1 MKSINNLYIPEYII
15 KDNELPANAKLL
27 YSKIAEHCMQY
38 GFCNLSN
45 RYFSEI
51 FNVSTTS
58 ISKWISALE
67 NQNYIMTKTEYM
79 DNSNLTTCR
88 YIYIVDDSVEKYLS
102 DNNIEIYYPEN
113 STCYLYVFKDIYNN
127 VKIGISINPKNR
139 CAEFKDRQAH
149 IVGYEKINNAQY
161 YEKLLHDKYSKY
173 RLNPKSE
180 WFNFGENTNYI
191 INEIFEFLNFIKVD

>member
-67 NQNYIMTKTEYM
+67 IDKKYQGYGLSKQILDYAVKTM
-79 DNSNLTTCR
+79 NC
-88 YIYIVDDSVEKYLS
+88 KYLS
-102 DNNIEIYYPEN
+102 LILKALLLIFLIIPYN
-113 STCYLYVFKDIYNN
+113 SF
-127 VKIGISINPKNR
+127 
-139 CAEFKDRQAH
+139 
-149 IVGYEKINNAQY
+149 
-161 YEKLLHDKYSKY
+161 
-173 RLNPKSE
+173 
-180 WFNFGENTNYI
+180 
-191 INEIFEFLNFIKVD
+191 